1 MSDHRQLPPV
11 LTYVLRILDRMVF
24 PVELAQRWPSSF
36 AFQASLLM
44 LVSTVI
50 DDIPK
55 FSAVCRGEPRL

>member
-11 LTYVLRILDRMVF
+11 LTCFLRILDRMVF

-36 AFQASLLM
+36 TFQASLLM